1 MDITQLMP
9 NLARNADIDEES
21 VDVAEGPKGVKT
33 HGPQKFRYITA
44 GQQRRQ
50 VVRDELTKRR
60 KASLRH
66 RRAWMQNRR
75 AIAALRGQLQV
86 VGVVP
91 FSDPDLVVS
100 QDSALHRTVVRH
112 LEKVYGSVEAA
123 AEHYR
128 TLLNEQRRAA

>member
-9 NLARNADIDEES
+9 NLARNADIDEEN

-86 VGVVP
+86 VGMLN
-91 FSDPDLVVS
+91 FASPDTVAVSEALVANATK
-100 QDSALHRTVVRH
+100 Q
-112 LEKVYGSVEAA
+112 LEKVYGSVGEAF
-123 AEHYR
+123 EHYR